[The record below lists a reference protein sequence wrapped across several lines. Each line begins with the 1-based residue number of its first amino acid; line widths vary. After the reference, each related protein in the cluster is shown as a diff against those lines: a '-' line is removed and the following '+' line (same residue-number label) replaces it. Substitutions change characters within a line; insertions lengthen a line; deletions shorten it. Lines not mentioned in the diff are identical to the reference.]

1 MQINFLIHFNNNNKC
16 CKKIATVILIYFS
29 CTCMKRIKF
38 SLILFSNFNF
48 NLLSLIAFDFVNLF
62 HFNFSL
68 ISMFSFSLNLIFL
81 FFSYFDFYLFCTC
94 IFIFIFIFISL
105 NTLGIFGVE
114 GGRFTRLMFWGQLC
128 VSRWLLDSYLSH
140 CGAGLVNKGFIMVA
154 VFVVVFGRTSSPYTQ
169 GGNRVL
175 GCEMVGGCHHIRI
188 PATVTPVVC

>member
-1 MQINFLIHFNNNNKC
+1 
-16 CKKIATVILIYFS
+16 
-29 CTCMKRIKF
+29 MKRIKF

-68 ISMFSFSLNLIFL
+68 ISMFSFSLNLIFF

-94 IFIFIFIFISL
+94 ILIFIFIFIFISL

-114 GGRFTRLMFWGQLC
+114 GERFTRLMFWGQLC

-140 CGAGLVNKGFIMVA
+140 CGAGLVNKGFITVA

-175 GCEMVGGCHHIRI
+175 GCEMVRGCHHIRI
-188 PATVTPVVC
+188 PATFTPVVC